1 MKANNKPTRKKVIL
15 IVLAVVL
22 ALILLALIGVA
33 VYVNWFLGKIH
44 KDPDQEV
51 TLSPEQI
58 QQVLEEDQDATRP
71 SDATLVVP
79 EAVQWEQA
87 DKVESADHIFNI
99 LLIGQDR
106 RPGEIRA
113 RSDTMIL
120 ITINTKDH
128 TLSMTSFLRDLYV
141 QIPGYSPNRLNVP
154 YVLGGFN
161 LLADTM
167 ELNFGIRP
175 DRFVE
180 VDFDGFKTVID
191 AVGGV
196 DIELT
201 GAEASYMNKQGN
213 GPVTVGVNHLNSEQ
227 ALAYARNRSVGGS
240 GDFART
246 QRQRNVISAL
256 FEKSRSLNLVQI
268 NDLILSLTEVI
279 TTNLTSAEIMSYVVQ
294 FYPMLSQL
302 ASPESVRIPADG
314 TYYLGW
320 VDGVGSVVVA
330 DFDENRK
337 VIADTQK

>member
-79 EAVQWEQA
+79 EDVQWEQA

-294 FYPMLSQL
+294 FYPMLPQL

>member
-1 MKANNKPTRKKVIL
+1 MGAKNKPSRRR
-15 IVLAVVL
+15 VLLTVLTVVL
-22 ALILLALIGVA
+22 ALILLVLLGVTI
-33 VYVNWFLGKIH
+33 YVEWFFGKIH
-44 KDPDQEV
+44 KDPDEEA

-58 QQVLEEDQDATRP
+58 QQVLEENMDATRP
-71 SDATLVVP
+71 SDATLVMP
-79 EAVQWEQA
+79 EDVQWGQA
-87 DKVESADHIFNI
+87 DKVEASEHIFNI

-106 RPGEIRA
+106 RPGEVRA
-113 RSDTMIL
+113 RSDTMML
-120 ITINTKDH
+120 ITINTKDY
-128 TLSMTSFLRDLYV
+128 TLTMTSFLRDLYV

-161 LLADTM
+161 LLADSM
-167 ELNFGIRP
+167 EANFGIRP

-180 VDFDGFKTVID
+180 VDFDGFKAVID

-196 DIELT
+196 DIDLT
-201 GAEASYMNKQGN
+201 GAEASYMNKQGL
-213 GPVTVGVNHLNSEQ
+213 GPVTVGINHLNSEQ

-246 QRQRNVISAL
+246 QRQRNVISAI
-256 FEKSRSLNLVQI
+256 FEKSRNLDLLQI
-268 NDLILSLTEVI
+268 NELMLSLTDVI

-294 FYPMLSQL
+294 FYPKLQQL

-320 VDGVGSVVVA
+320 VDRVGSVVVA

-337 VIADTQK
+337 VVANTQK

>member
-1 MKANNKPTRKKVIL
+1 MGEKSKPSRKK
-15 IVLAVVL
+15 IVLTVLIVVL
-22 ALILLALIGVA
+22 ALILLALIGVT
-33 VYVNWFLGKIH
+33 VYVQWFFGAIH
-44 KDPDQEV
+44 QDADQQE

-79 EAVQWEQA
+79 EDVQWGQA
-87 DKVESADHIFNI
+87 DAVETAEHIFNI

-167 ELNFGIRP
+167 EQNFGIRP
-175 DRFVE
+175 DRYVE

-191 AVGGV
+191 ALGGV

-201 GAEASYMNKQGN
+201 GAEASYMNKQGI

-246 QRQRNVISAL
+246 QRQRNVISAI
-256 FEKSRSLNLVQI
+256 FEKSRNLDLTQI
-268 NDLILSLTEVI
+268 NDLLLSLTNVI

-294 FYPMLSQL
+294 FYPKLGKM
-302 ASPESVRIPADG
+302 ADPTSVQIPADEA
-314 TYYLGW
+314 YYFGW
-320 VDGVGSVVVA
+320 VNGIGSVVVPDLA
-330 DFDENRK
+330 VNNEI
-337 VIADTQK
+337 IAKTQE

>member
-1 MKANNKPTRKKVIL
+1 MGAKNKPSRKR
-15 IVLAVVL
+15 VLLTVLTVVL
-22 ALILLALIGVA
+22 ALILLALLGITI
-33 VYVNWFLGKIH
+33 YVEWFFGKIH
-44 KDPDQEV
+44 KDPDEEV

-58 QQVLEEDQDATRP
+58 QQVLEEDKDATRP

-79 EAVQWEQA
+79 EDVQWGQA
-87 DKVESADHIFNI
+87 DKVETSEHIFNI

-106 RPGEIRA
+106 RPGEVRA
-113 RSDTMIL
+113 RSDTMML
-120 ITINTKDH
+120 ITINTKDY
-128 TLSMTSFLRDLYV
+128 TLTMTSFLRDLYV

-167 ELNFGIRP
+167 EVNFGIRP

-180 VDFDGFKTVID
+180 VDFDGFKAVID

-201 GAEASYMNKQGN
+201 GAEASYMNKQGL
-213 GPVTVGVNHLNSEQ
+213 GPVTAGVNHLNSEQ

-246 QRQRNVISAL
+246 QRQRNVISAI
-256 FEKSRSLNLVQI
+256 FEKSRNLDLLQI
-268 NDLILSLTEVI
+268 NELMLSLTDVI

-294 FYPMLSQL
+294 FYPKLQQL

-320 VDGVGSVVVA
+320 VDRVGSVVVA

-337 VIADTQK
+337 VVADTQK